1 MLVSLW
7 LTIFII
13 IVILEGLYLLAILL
27 NGRSV
32 TQCLSDQPL
41 VSSTARAEC
50 AMQEF
55 FLQYDLTVPVW
66 STFLAGACA
75 IAPEQIVSL
84 LSPRKSH
91 KDVASLVRLGSTVFA
106 SVPIAWAFAVTQCNS
121 LSLLFGIN
129 FAWGV
134 SCALQG
140 GLLLIHSKLRFYSVF
155 CILIGTM
162 VASRNA
168 VHFNNEET
176 HDLSTSLEDVSAS
189 LQNVANTA
197 TNVQSVVVDSG
208 ALRAVTELTEG
219 TTPDTVNTAIQTGR
233 QLASVASGLVSQG
246 MLATDMAMDPGIGRT
261 TGTVAGTAT
270 VAVDTGTE
278 AIAGAVSFGTGGLT
292 TVDAGSAAL
301 PRAAEAA
308 GASLLAVDTAASSL
322 PRTAGAAASSLVGVD
337 IATDPELAVRAGVGT
352 GAAGVASERVHEAGS
367 MATTDAVQAGTLMS
381 DIATNTELQS
391 KVVMVASAPPLAVDT
406 LLNSQHTSITTG
418 NNVLAATDKLADSQL
433 EKRTK
438 IPLALG
444 LATSNAMNT
453 ASSKS
458 WKEDQMEELI
468 DRVADKGRKYA
479 NDAKTSLKNEF
490 AVQYAASGAD
500 AADLGINLAHM
511 LSSGHDDDGQ

>member
-7 LTIFII
+7 FVVFIVV
-13 IVILEGLYLLAILL
+13 VILEGLYLLAILL

-32 TQCLSDQPL
+32 TQCLSDQTL

-55 FLQYDLTVPVW
+55 FLQYDLTVLVW
-66 STFLAGACA
+66 SAFLAGACA
-75 IAPEQIVSL
+75 TAPEQIVSL

-91 KDVASLVRLGSTVFA
+91 KDVASLVRLSSTVFA
-106 SVPIAWAFAVTQCNS
+106 SVPVAWALAATQCNS

-155 CILIGTM
+155 CILIGSM

-168 VHFNNEET
+168 VHFNNDDT

-189 LQNVANTA
+189 LQNVANTV
-197 TNVQSVVVDSG
+197 TNVQSAVVDSG
-208 ALRAVTELTEG
+208 ALRAMTELTDG

-246 MLATDMAMDPGIGRT
+246 MLATDMAMDPSLGRT
-261 TGTVAGTAT
+261 TGTVAGT
-270 VAVDTGTE
+270 VAMAADTSKE
-278 AIAGAVSFGTGGLT
+278 AISGAVLVGTGGLT
-292 TVDAGSAAL
+292 TADAGSAAL
-301 PRAAEAA
+301 PRVTEAA
-308 GASLLAVDTAASSL
+308 GASLLAVDTAASTL
-322 PRTAGAAASSLVGVD
+322 PRTAGVATASLVGVD
-337 IATDPELAVRAGVGT
+337 IAADPEIKVKAGVGT

-367 MATTDAVQAGTLMS
+367 MAATDAVQVGTLMS

-391 KVVMVASAPPLAVDT
+391 KVAMAASAPPLAVDT
-406 LLNSQHTSITTG
+406 LLNSLRKPIATG
-418 NNVLAATDKLADSQL
+418 NDAFVATDKLADSQL
-433 EKRTK
+433 EKRVK

-444 LATSNAMNT
+444 MTTNNAMNT
-453 ASSKS
+453 ASGKS
-458 WKEDQMEELI
+458 WKEDQLDELQE
-468 DRVADKGRKYA
+468 RAKDKGNEYA
-479 NDAKTSLKNEF
+479 LDAKNVLLTEF
-490 AVQYAASGAD
+490 GRQYAISGAD
-500 AADLGINLAHM
+500 PMDLSINLVG
-511 LSSGHDDDGQ
+511 LL